1 MLADIIRLRRGDMEA
16 TAERVAFE
24 QQEWAI
30 SRHYQE
36 ALHQEF
42 AEASEALRSELTVQ
56 ATQAVDYYVQ
66 EGNAYYRAHVRSLEH
81 QMEARI
87 AHDRSTLQQEF
98 LHQTAEVQVRAAAA
112 ETAHAQ
118 LWEEHRLYTNEA
130 TAYQQHEQGELR
142 RELRDAAEQYGLE
155 VATVNSLRQVLERE
169 RALRET
175 NLRHQAEE
183 WRRHSEAITES
194 ATEEINYQRQEL
206 SAERLETNDLQQYLQ
221 DMLVELEDKNE
232 IVEDWEEWYWNN
244 YGQEGDGP
252 EEREEVQQQQPPL
265 LQSQQAP
272 RDQVPTTPC
281 PAPATP
287 PVLHGV
293 VPSSLYP
300 RLCYQTWLEQG
311 SRTIHHLK

>member
-1 MLADIIRLRRGDMEA
+1 MAFPGTPVGQLFEGFRNQGRGAMLPQSPQIPQVMSPTHGQNQLPQGPPPAGGDRGEGSGTQTPVHQTWFMLADIIRLRRGDMEA

-24 QQEWAI
+24 QQEWAN

-56 ATQAVDYYVQ
+56 ATQAMDYYVQ
-66 EGNAYYRAHVRSLEH
+66 EENAYYRAHVRSLEH

-130 TAYQQHEQGELR
+130 NAYQQHEQGELR
-142 RELRDAAEQYGLE
+142 RELRDAAEQHGLE
-155 VATVNSLRQVLERE
+155 VATVNSLRQLLERE
-169 RALRET
+169 RALQET

-183 WRRHSEAITES
+183 WRQHSEAITES

-206 SAERLETNDLQQYLQ
+206 S
-221 DMLVELEDKNE
+221 
-232 IVEDWEEWYWNN
+232 
-244 YGQEGDGP
+244 
-252 EEREEVQQQQPPL
+252 
-265 LQSQQAP
+265 
-272 RDQVPTTPC
+272 
-281 PAPATP
+281 
-287 PVLHGV
+287 
-293 VPSSLYP
+293 
-300 RLCYQTWLEQG
+300 
-311 SRTIHHLK
+311 SRTTGNQ

>member
-1 MLADIIRLRRGDMEA
+1 MCAR
-16 TAERVAFE
+16 
-24 QQEWAI
+24 
-30 SRHYQE
+30 
-36 ALHQEF
+36 
-42 AEASEALRSELTVQ
+42 
-56 ATQAVDYYVQ
+56 
-66 EGNAYYRAHVRSLEH
+66 LEH

-142 RELRDAAEQYGLE
+142 RELRDAAEQHGLE
-155 VATVNSLRQVLERE
+155 VATVNSLRQLLERE
-169 RALRET
+169 RALQET

-183 WRRHSEAITES
+183 WRQHSEAITES

-221 DMLVELEDKNE
+221 DMLVELEDKNQT
-232 IVEDWEEWYWNN
+232 VEDWEEWYWNN

-252 EEREEVQQQQPPL
+252 EEQEEVQQHQPPL

-293 VPSSLYP
+293 VPSSLLPPPTLPNFAGARQPNNPPSEVTQPVVQQQVQQYDGGSPPQQATEATRMGEP
-300 RLCYQTWLEQG
+300 RPPAAEQAQAAPG
-311 SRTIHHLK
+311 LPSGVGVSQSSRSYRST